1 MTSLQFREADFQHL
15 CQQSQ
20 YCRDIEVFAVSPAL
34 IELFDSLDMLS
45 AEELAEIVAIYI
57 LGCDAMCLSYADAH
71 RRAVHLGYSGV
82 SLLYTSVQ
90 LHEILS
96 KGLRRLEEEGPVVW
110 KE

>member
-1 MTSLQFREADFQHL
+1 MTSLQLREAEFQHL

-20 YCRDIEVFAVSPAL
+20 YCRDIEASAASPAS

-45 AEELAEIVAIYI
+45 AEELAEVVAIYI
-57 LGCDAMCLSYADAH
+57 LGSEAMCLSYADAH
-71 RRAVHLGYSGV
+71 RRAVHLGFSGV
-82 SLLYTSVQ
+82 SLLYASVQ

-96 KGLRRLEEEGPVVW
+96 EGLRRLEKEGPVIW